1 MKEVYFVLNDIEGN
15 LGNSR
20 MYATPYFTYPFELPV
35 REKNHI
41 KVYLDIIEGI
51 SEELNRMKPFE
62 VEVIKEISYLYLI
75 IKSNEEA

>member
-20 MYATPYFTYPFELPV
+20 MYATPYFTYPLELPV